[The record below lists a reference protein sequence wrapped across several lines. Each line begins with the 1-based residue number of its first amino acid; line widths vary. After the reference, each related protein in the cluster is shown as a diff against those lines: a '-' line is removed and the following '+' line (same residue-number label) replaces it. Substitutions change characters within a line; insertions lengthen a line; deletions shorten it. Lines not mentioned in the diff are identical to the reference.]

1 MKGERKLIDQNG
13 NLAKQKHFIHGPDSD
28 VSRGKPHALVTDQ
41 AQLQTKPSGE
51 KCAVPLVQEF

>member
-41 AQLQTKPSGE
+41 PSYRPSLPE
-51 KCAVPLVQEF
+51 RNVQYL